1 MATQTCLPRAR
12 KNQLIIKEVGS
23 EVLVFDQG
31 RNKALCLNRTSAI
44 VWNSCDGAT
53 TVQRMSRKLEEQLQT
68 PVDESVVWFALQSLE
83 KDGLLDDM
91 PAVPPMMASMT
102 RSEMF
107 RKLGAVAA
115 IAIPVIAV
123 LAPPSAKAATASGPS
138 SSPPK

>member
-12 KNQLIIKEVGS
+12 KNQLIVKEVGD

-53 TVQRMSRKLEEQLQT
+53 TVKGMSRTLEEKLQT

-91 PAVPPMMASMT
+91 PAVPPVMATMT
-102 RSEMF
+102 RGDLF

-138 SSPPK
+138 ATRP